1 MNNLDRLTDPVQDIS
16 TWGDNIRFDNFC
28 THSKFLKRER
38 KRRRR
43 RTLNPE
49 IRAIGFW
56 NRSIFYLN
64 LVDHQCDEDNIS
76 QLKFNALW
84 ESNYRQDS
92 LLVFS
97 TGRTPAVYKR
107 LKKDKPMLTPDIT
120 IMSVGTEIAYGESMI
135 PDNDWEQFLNQNWD
149 KSIVTEET
157 DKFPELT
164 YQSEADQR
172 QYKVSFFVDK
182 DKANGVIKALSERLK
197 NRGLDIKIVFSG
209 GEALDVLPKRGGKGE
224 ALAYLLKKFGHGK
237 QPCNTLVCG
246 DSGNDAELFGVPD
259 VFGVMVGNAME
270 ELLQWREENA
280 KNNPN
285 IIHATE
291 RCAAGIIQAIGHFK
305 LGPNLSPRDVLDFS
319 KSSLEITNPGHE
331 IVKFYLFYERW
342 RRAEIAEPERHIENL
357 KEIFYPSGVLVS
369 PSGQEHLLHDYL
381 DQMTKFYGNK
391 KGKQFRVWV
400 DRVTSTQIGS
410 DTWSVKFDKWELS
423 DDGPKGCTSTV
434 LLSSKVST
442 SDGFVWMHMHHTWL
456 TGLGATDQT
465 YLLF

>member
-1 MNNLDRLTDPVQDIS
+1 MD
-16 TWGDNIRFDNFC
+16 RFDSPARLMLVSDLDL
-28 THSKFLKRER
+28 TM
-38 KRRRR
+38 
-43 RTLNPE
+43 
-49 IRAIGFW
+49 
-56 NRSIFYLN
+56 
-64 LVDHQCDEDNIS
+64 VDHQCDEDNIS

-259 VFGVMVGNAME
+259 VFGVMQVGNAME